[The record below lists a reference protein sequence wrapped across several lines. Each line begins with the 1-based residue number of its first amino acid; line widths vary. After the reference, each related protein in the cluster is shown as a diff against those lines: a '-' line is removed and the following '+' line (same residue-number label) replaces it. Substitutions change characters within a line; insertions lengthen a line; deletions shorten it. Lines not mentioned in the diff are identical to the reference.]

1 MLVLGL
7 SFLSLLQNIYLL
19 TNQSLNFFFFF
30 YVSLLLFQTHK
41 ASSGQLG
48 SIFARCTMCK
58 NILDTWSFSS
68 DQGIVCYSCKP
79 SDEECKEEV
88 ESTIGVDSKEPGN
101 CIEDSKYVLYFYKL
115 TKTNLNK

>member
-1 MLVLGL
+1 M
-7 SFLSLLQNIYLL
+7 
-19 TNQSLNFFFFF
+19 
-30 YVSLLLFQTHK
+30 
-41 ASSGQLG
+41 
-48 SIFARCTMCK
+48 
-58 NILDTWSFSS
+58 
-68 DQGIVCYSCKP
+68 CYSCKP